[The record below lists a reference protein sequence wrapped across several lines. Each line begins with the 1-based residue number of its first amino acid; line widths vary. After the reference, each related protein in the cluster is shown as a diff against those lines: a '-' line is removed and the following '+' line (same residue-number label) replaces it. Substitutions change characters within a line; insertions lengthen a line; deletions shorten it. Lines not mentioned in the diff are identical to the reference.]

1 MDSKARGAL
10 FARYAPGLV
19 ALIILYVLLTALR
32 DFRDNFSA
40 EIWAD
45 AGLGDK
51 AELFTLSELPVGLI
65 VLLAMALLT
74 LFRNNRWAIVA
85 NIALIG
91 FGLLLTGLS
100 SLAFALHWLDP
111 VSWMILLGGGLYLAY
126 TPYNGALFDRLVA
139 ATGQVGTA
147 GFFIYIAD
155 SWGYLGTVLL
165 LVLKNFSGLSLPW
178 TQFLVGTSVVSS
190 GLGLVLLVYA
200 GRYFLRKMGE

>member
-1 MDSKARGAL
+1 
-10 FARYAPGLV
+10 
-19 ALIILYVLLTALR
+19 
-32 DFRDNFSA
+32 
-40 EIWAD
+40 
-45 AGLGDK
+45 
-51 AELFTLSELPVGLI
+51 
-65 VLLAMALLT
+65 MALLA

-85 NIALIG
+85 NIVMIG

-200 GRYFLRKMGE
+200 GRFFFRKIGE